1 MFPEFSQYNS
11 EMFGVLFWCLGVYQN
26 VINEYH
32 NKLVQIFHEDL
43 IHEIHEVSWGIGQPK
58 GHDRAFIQAISGYK
72 CRLWN
77 ILGSDF
83 QLVVP
88 RSEVDLGEH
97 LGPIELIKQIFNL
110 GKWILVLD
118 CNFIEG
124 AVVNAQAD
132 GTVLLCHKQNR

>member
-1 MFPEFSQYNS
+1 MLL
-11 EMFGVLFWCLGVYQN
+11 VLFFRLREDKN
-26 VINEYH
+26 VINED
-32 NKLVQIFHEDL
+32 NDKLVQIFHEDL
-43 IHEIHEVSWGIGQPK
+43 IHEIHEVSWGIGQSK
-58 GHDRAFIQAISGYK
+58 GHDRALIQAVSGYK
-72 CRLWN
+72 CRLGN
-77 ILGSDF
+77 MLGSDF

-124 AVVNAQAD
+124 AVVNAQED
-132 GTVLLCHKQNR
+132 GSVLLGHKQNR